1 MNWIDKIFKD
11 QLGSRKFPDELR
23 NKGKADLEFL
33 LAKEMP
39 VAATK
44 AGRGGLFYG
53 GLSVLLV
60 ALISIPAGIW
70 YFQQGDNAEVKQ
82 PEYSISFGQAP
93 VTSSEFV
100 LENKVGTSGSWNVDA
115 DRNLKYQDTESEE
128 VLAQADH
135 EEVSH
140 EVVARRV
147 DAPSNT
153 SKVASQFLD
162 RNTNSK
168 AANRSETKTEVASN
182 ISRKDSK
189 PSSTTLD
196 DNSTVTTVKQSTA
209 SKVIADNQ
217 DVNNTGDRA
226 PVVATDVN
234 RDFQQSASS
243 TLTDVDK
250 TKSEGASDK
259 IAAELNTGDS
269 EADVVATKRDQPEE
283 ENALETTVAKQVD
296 EEKVNLVEVKKQTVA
311 DVENTASSVNEEKV
325 EQAAEN
331 TELSANPASK
341 LQLSNLAFSDMGTDV
356 GSDLSQYKSLSPK
369 RMAISMWGGYTYV
382 GKTLKGGTPEYL
394 DIRKEKEEAIW
405 TVPTGLTFDY
415 YLTNKWTLSVGA
427 GFSEYGEVLNYDYE
441 YQRKGYED
449 GRYGS
454 PKNYNGITR
463 LDSVRVITN
472 INEGH
477 WEYYFDY
484 TESDTV
490 IKNNNGQTRWSY
502 VEIPVMFGYRFG
514 SGKLKPWIQ
523 LGASVG
529 IPYNQ
534 TYRYMSSSGEGLQTR
549 AEGQASASDLQF
561 SGVLNLGF
569 DYYLTR
575 HISLRLNAVGSYQL
589 NPAFKFE
596 GIEQRYYR
604 IGGTI
609 GVAYNF

>member
-82 PEYSISFGQAP
+82 PEYSLSFGQAP
-93 VTSSEFV
+93 ATSSEFV

-115 DRNLKYQDTESEE
+115 DRNPKYQDTESEE
-128 VLAQADH
+128 VLAQTDH
-135 EEVSH
+135 EEDTH
-140 EVVARRV
+140 EVEAGKVAT
-147 DAPSNT
+147 PSKTIN
-153 SKVASQFLD
+153 VASQSLD

-168 AANRSETKTEVASN
+168 AASRIKTKTEVASN

-196 DNSTVTTVKQSTA
+196 DNRTVTTVKQSTA
-209 SKVIADNQ
+209 SNVIADNQ
-217 DVNNTGDRA
+217 DVNSSGDRA
-226 PVVATDVN
+226 PVVDTDVN
-234 RDFQQSASS
+234 RDSQQSASS
-243 TLTDVDK
+243 TVADVDN
-250 TKSEGASDK
+250 TKSEGGSDK
-259 IAAELNTGDS
+259 IATELNTGDS
-269 EADVVATKRDQPEE
+269 EADVVATENQAEE
-283 ENALETTVAKQVD
+283 ENALETAVAKLQVE
-296 EEKVNLVEVKKQTVA
+296 EEKVNPVEVKKQTVA
-311 DVENTASSVNEEKV
+311 DVENTASSVNEENV
-325 EQAAEN
+325 EQTPENAQLAAK
-331 TELSANPASK
+331 PASK
-341 LQLSNLAFSDMGTDV
+341 LQISNLAFSDIGTDA
-356 GSDLSQYKSLSPK
+356 SLDLSQYKSLSPK
-369 RMAISMWGGYTYV
+369 RMAISMWGGYTNV
-382 GKTLKGGTPEYL
+382 GKSVKGGTQEYL

-454 PKNYNGITR
+454 PKNYRGITR
-463 LDSVRVITN
+463 LDSVRVITG
-472 INEGH
+472 INKGH

-549 AEGQASASDLQF
+549 AESQASASDLQF